1 MRLSLRISQALRLFL
16 KALEINFLEK
26 RRDYGIF
33 VCRLPNSS
41 LNKAILC
48 VVLELGIE
56 PDFLLK
62 TFIGGLDM
70 GIKSTLLGAA
80 VAAVSLTGAASAATY
95 VVVGANAPESWDEVV
110 LGNTTTLSP
119 GAAWT
124 TAPSIVNN
132 SVGGQY
138 KSPFDPRSANNGVDV
153 PASDAVASW
162 EQVEYFTVGSPTL
175 IQSPA
180 VMTVAP
186 NSAFL
191 SLLWGSVDLY
201 NAIEFYAGGSLVE
214 TVSGADIFAS
224 GGEPAASGA
233 AFVKISGFNFDEV
246 KFYSNFN
253 LAGGSDQP
261 AFEFSNVVAAVPLP
275 AGGLLLLTALGG
287 LGIASRKRK
296 KAA

>member
-1 MRLSLRISQALRLFL
+1 
-16 KALEINFLEK
+16 
-26 RRDYGIF
+26 
-33 VCRLPNSS
+33 
-41 LNKAILC
+41 
-48 VVLELGIE
+48 
-56 PDFLLK
+56 
-62 TFIGGLDM
+62 M

-80 VAAVSLTGAASAATY
+80 VAAFALTGAASAATF
-95 VVVGANAPESWDEVV
+95 VVVGANAPESWSEVD
-110 LGNTTTLSP
+110 LNNTTTLSP
-119 GAAWT
+119 GAAWMA
-124 TAPSIVNN
+124 APSTETN
-132 SVGGQY
+132 SFGGQY
-138 KSPFDPRSANNGVDV
+138 KSPFDPRSADNGVDV
-153 PASDAVASW
+153 PAADQIANW
-162 EQVEYFTVGSPTL
+162 QQIEYFTVGSPNL
-175 IQSPA
+175 VQSPA

-246 KFYSNFN
+246 KFYSNFG
-253 LAGGSDQP
+253 LSGGTDQP

-287 LGIASRKRK
+287 LGVASRKRK